1 MVEPS
6 LSLSLDLDPILH
18 PIPLDPDTHNLRPV
32 LRTQAINGI
41 QCAEPTYRTA
51 FKPFFLEVF
60 WPPAST
66 SRTQMN
72 ELMAAAFIIRCS
84 DARVPRALVLM
95 HYRSSAIFI
104 KFRGCYRTWLAT
116 TVDLHTGVE
125 ESNLQCIYYIHAEL
139 AELALDKSSRL
150 STPPTPLD
158 SGTSRVC
165 TYDHPAPAPAR
176 RPRCRCRA
184 RLAAWRATTESA
196 TPSCS
201 NSTAHSP
208 TPERVHRLRLRA
220 HRHTCCIHCPTLT
233 ALRTRMHTHCKPRPH
248 AHQAPP
254 LARVHRLRDYSVA
267 RVRPQHHEASSLLT
281 PPPSVIRLE
290 STASAYPRP
299 PHPSTLPRIHF
310 RALRQSKMEIEK
322 KQSKKICTIH
332 AICVGEARVHTS
344 SGVQPGSAM
353 KGVSNGRVTM
363 ERMRERGKRE
373 EEEEKTACARS
384 EVKDDEQGIRNEFE
398 RMSGE
403 ERKAELVHARNGR
416 HVLRRVVELGKGRGC
431 KKRRGVAGDGRQQ
444 GAGDGTEGGGATA
457 RTREVEDAKRG
468 RKEGWIELSG
478 NTREGDAKKLAHT
491 IGELAEGVKEAVRV
505 GAVAVPLEEVG
516 FVNGLRTKEVSLE
529 RNERK
534 GDLLYA
540 AAAGVPE
547 ADAAAVPRGAWP
559 GARYTV
565 ISALEKN
572 VVNDKEERKRM
583 GFEEERRRGR
593 YRPSRSKPPHTP
605 PISHQYIR
613 VHAPPTNLDLIAS
626 RASSFDEGPACGH
639 LCIYPADGLWTDA
652 MGDTLPTYIRLWAH
666 LRYNGHF
673 CNYPWL
679 QGGGRGAMHYQ
690 HTYTIGLSQIRS
702 TSKVAT

>member
-51 FKPFFLEVF
+51 FKVF

-95 HYRSSAIFI
+95 HYRSSA
-104 KFRGCYRTWLAT
+104 
-116 TVDLHTGVE
+116 
-125 ESNLQCIYYIHAEL
+125 CIYYIHAEL

-267 RVRPQHHEASSLLT
+267 RYGLRVPSPSPSIYPSSHPLPRTAAYAHRTQARPLPLPQTPILFPPHTHAAS
-281 PPPSVIRLE
+281 R
-290 STASAYPRP
+290 ARP
-299 PHPSTLPRIHF
+299 PNKH
-310 RALRQSKMEIEK
+310 AESKMEIEK

-373 EEEEKTACARS
+373 EEEEKTGCARS

-457 RTREVEDAKRG
+457 RLGTREVEDAKRG

-540 AAAGVPE
+540 AAAAVPE

-652 MGDTLPTYIRLWAH
+652 MGDTLPTYIRLWD
-666 LRYNGHF
+666 LRYMGTF
-673 CNYPWL
+673 AIIP
-679 QGGGRGAMHYQ
+679 GFRGGRGAMHYQ

>member
-1 MVEPS
+1 MACDNGIGHPLLLQLHCPLPNSRACASPS
-6 LSLSLDLDPILH
+6 PSSTQAHLLH
-18 PIPLDPDTHNLRPV
+18 PLPDSHRSPHPHAHPLQTAPTCTPSPTARSCSSPSRLLRRTGFLAPHTTAFRYTPGKYGLRV
-32 LRTQAINGI
+32 PSPSPSIYPSSHPLPRTAAYAHRTQARPLPLPQTPIL
-41 QCAEPTYRTA
+41 
-51 FKPFFLEVF
+51 F
-60 WPPAST
+60 PPHTHAAS
-66 SRTQMN
+66 R
-72 ELMAAAFIIRCS
+72 
-84 DARVPRALVLM
+84 ARPPN
-95 HYRSSAIFI
+95 
-104 KFRGCYRTWLAT
+104 K
-116 TVDLHTGVE
+116 
-125 ESNLQCIYYIHAEL
+125 HAE
-139 AELALDKSSRL
+139 
-150 STPPTPLD
+150 
-158 SGTSRVC
+158 
-165 TYDHPAPAPAR
+165 
-176 RPRCRCRA
+176 
-184 RLAAWRATTESA
+184 
-196 TPSCS
+196 
-201 NSTAHSP
+201 
-208 TPERVHRLRLRA
+208 
-220 HRHTCCIHCPTLT
+220 
-233 ALRTRMHTHCKPRPH
+233 
-248 AHQAPP
+248 
-254 LARVHRLRDYSVA
+254 
-267 RVRPQHHEASSLLT
+267 
-281 PPPSVIRLE
+281 
-290 STASAYPRP
+290 
-299 PHPSTLPRIHF
+299 
-310 RALRQSKMEIEK
+310 SKMEIEK

-353 KGVSNGRVTM
+353 KGVSKGRVTM

-373 EEEEKTACARS
+373 EEEEKTGCARS

-398 RMSGE
+398 RMS
-403 ERKAELVHARNGR
+403 
-416 HVLRRVVELGKGRGC
+416 
-431 KKRRGVAGDGRQQ
+431 GVAGDGRQQ

-540 AAAGVPE
+540 AAAAVPE

-652 MGDTLPTYIRLWAH
+652 MGDTLPTYIRLWD
-666 LRYNGHF
+666 LRYMGTF
-673 CNYPWL
+673 AIIP
-679 QGGGRGAMHYQ
+679 GFRGGRGAMHYQ